1 MVAGAA
7 VVVAAVWLV
16 LAVVLVPFARGQ
28 QTAAADPLVTQ
39 GHVSIEGREVAYVI
53 RHLPVSSYPE
63 LPAAVAAELEARGC
77 LIPQTYEAHRPEN
90 VIHGSLERAGTTD
103 WAVLCS
109 VGGRVQLL
117 VFFASGAAASPAV
130 LAEHMEIDR
139 LQSRNSGEA
148 DGAGVMGFN
157 WGIDPA
163 SPAVVHQAQLAMAH
177 RPATPD
183 HDSVADSVIDHR
195 TVYHLFRNGA
205 WERLTVD

>member
-1 MVAGAA
+1 MLRRVLIFAGAA
-7 VVVAAVWLV
+7 VVVAAIWLV
-16 LAVVLVPFARGQ
+16 LSVVIMPFALGQ
-28 QTAAADPLVTQ
+28 QAAAPDPLVTQ
-39 GHVSIEGREVAYVI
+39 GHVSVEGREVAYTI

-63 LPAAVAAELEARGC
+63 LPAAVAAELETRGC

-117 VFFASGAAASPAV
+117 VFFASGAVASPAV

-139 LQSRNSGEA
+139 LQSRNTGEA
-148 DGAGVMGFN
+148 DAAGTMGFN

-163 SPAVVHQAQLAMAH
+163 SPAMV
-177 RPATPD
+177 
-183 HDSVADSVIDHR
+183 R
-195 TVYHLFRNGA
+195 TVLIRSCNPIS
-205 WERLTVD
+205 